1 MTYTIASPSGPYEV
15 VIGMEVH
22 AQVISQSKLFSG
34 ASAAFGGD
42 PNTHVAFLDAGMPG
56 MLPVLNGVCVEQA
69 IKTGLALNAEI
80 HLESQFDRKN
90 YFYPDLPTGYQ
101 ISQFYHPLVGEGTLT
116 LDLAE
121 GITKDIGIERIHL
134 EQDAG
139 KSIHDMDPRHS
150 YVDLNR
156 AGVALMEIV
165 SKPDMRSPEEAGAF
179 LKKLRAILRTLGTC
193 DGNMEEGSM
202 RCDVN
207 VSVRKAGAPLGT
219 RCEIKNVNSV
229 RFVMQAIV
237 YEAKRQ
243 VDLLESGGAVDQETR
258 LFDAATGTTRTMR
271 SKEDA
276 HDYRYFPDPDLL
288 PLRLD
293 AALVDRLRA
302 ELPELPDAKKKRFMD
317 HYGLSGYEA
326 GLITAE
332 EESARYYEDI
342 LTHHNA
348 PKLAANWLLG
358 DVFGGL
364 NKAGQTLASTPLT
377 PAALAEL
384 LRMMEDGQLSGRMA
398 KDVLAVMMERGVSAA
413 VVVAEQGLSQI
424 SDTDA
429 LQTIIARIIDAS
441 PTQLADYRAG
451 KDKLFGYFVGQVMK
465 ETGGKANP
473 AVVND
478 LLKAALDSGHG

>member
-1 MTYTIASPSGPYEV
+1 
-15 VIGMEVH
+15 
-22 AQVISQSKLFSG
+22 
-34 ASAAFGGD
+34 
-42 PNTHVAFLDAGMPG
+42 
-56 MLPVLNGVCVEQA
+56 
-69 IKTGLALNAEI
+69 
-80 HLESQFDRKN
+80 
-90 YFYPDLPTGYQ
+90 
-101 ISQFYHPLVGEGTLT
+101 
-116 LDLAE
+116 
-121 GITKDIGIERIHL
+121 
-134 EQDAG
+134 
-139 KSIHDMDPRHS
+139 MDPRHS

-258 LFDAATGTTRTMR
+258 LFDAASGTTRTMR

-293 AALVDRLRA
+293 AALVERLRA

-332 EESARYYEDI
+332 EESARYYEEI
-342 LTHHNA
+342 LIHHNA

-478 LLKAALDSGHG
+478 LLRGALDSGHG

>member
-1 MTYTIASPSGPYEV
+1 MTYTVASPSGPYEV

-22 AQVISQSKLFSG
+22 AQVISQAKLFSG

-56 MLPVLNGVCVEQA
+56 MLPVLNGLCVEQA

-121 GITKDIGIERIHL
+121 GVTKDIGIERIHL

-258 LFDAATGTTRTMR
+258 LFDAGTGTTRTMR

-288 PLRLD
+288 PVRLQ
-293 AALVDRLRA
+293 AALVERLRA

-332 EESARYYEDI
+332 EESARYYEEI
-342 LTHHNA
+342 LAHHNA

-398 KDVLAVMMERGVSAA
+398 KDVLAAMMERGVSAA

-429 LQTIIARIIDAS
+429 LQTIITRIIDAS

-473 AVVND
+473 TVVND
-478 LLKAALDSGHG
+478 LLRGALDSGHR

>member
-1 MTYTIASPSGPYEV
+1 MTYTVASPSGPYEV

-22 AQVISQSKLFSG
+22 AQVISQAKLFSG

-56 MLPVLNGVCVEQA
+56 MLPVLNGLCVEQA

-121 GITKDIGIERIHL
+121 GVTKDIGIERIHL

-258 LFDAATGTTRTMR
+258 LFDAGTGTTRTMR

-288 PLRLD
+288 PVRLQ
-293 AALVDRLRA
+293 AALVERLRA

-332 EESARYYEDI
+332 EESARYYEEI
-342 LTHHNA
+342 LAHHNA

-398 KDVLAVMMERGVSAA
+398 KDVLAAMMERGVSAA

-429 LQTIIARIIDAS
+429 LQAIITRIIDAS

-478 LLKAALDSGHG
+478 LLRGALDSGHG

>member
-1 MTYTIASPSGPYEV
+1 
-15 VIGMEVH
+15 MEVH

-69 IKTGLALNAEI
+69 IKTGLALNAQI

-121 GITKDIGIERIHL
+121 GITKDVGIERIHL

-258 LFDAATGTTRTMR
+258 LFDAGTGTTRTMR

-293 AALVDRLRA
+293 AALVERLRA

-377 PAALAEL
+377 PTALAEL

-429 LQTIIARIIDAS
+429 LQAIIARIIDAS

-478 LLKAALDSGHG
+478 LLRGALDSGHG

>member
-1 MTYTIASPSGPYEV
+1 
-15 VIGMEVH
+15 MEVH

-258 LFDAATGTTRTMR
+258 LFDAGTGTTRTMR

-293 AALVDRLRA
+293 AALVERLRA

-332 EESARYYEDI
+332 EESARYYEEI
-342 LTHHNA
+342 LIHHNA

-377 PAALAEL
+377 PTALAEL

-478 LLKAALDSGHG
+478 LLRGALDSGHG

>member
-1 MTYTIASPSGPYEV
+1 MTYTVASPSGPYEV

-22 AQVISQSKLFSG
+22 AQVISQAKLFSG

-56 MLPVLNGVCVEQA
+56 MLPVLNGLCVEQA

-101 ISQFYHPLVGEGTLT
+101 ISQFYHPLVGEGTIT

-121 GITKDIGIERIHL
+121 GLTKDVGIERIHL

-207 VSVRKAGAPLGT
+207 VSVRKAGTPLGT

-258 LFDAATGTTRTMR
+258 LFDAGTGTTRTMR

-293 AALVDRLRA
+293 PALVDRLRD

-326 GLITAE
+326 GLITADDE
-332 EESARYYEDI
+332 TARYYEAI

-358 DVFGGL
+358 DVFGLL
-364 NKAGQTLASTPLT
+364 NKAGLTLATATLSPET
-377 PAALAEL
+377 LADL
-384 LRMMEDGQLSGRMA
+384 LRMIEDGQLSGRMA
-398 KDVLAVMMERGVSAA
+398 KDVLAAMVERGVSAA

-424 SDTDA
+424 SDTEA
-429 LQTIIARIIDAS
+429 LKAIITRIIDAS

-478 LLKAALDSGHG
+478 LLRGALDSGHG

>member
-1 MTYTIASPSGPYEV
+1 
-15 VIGMEVH
+15 MEVH

-56 MLPVLNGVCVEQA
+56 MLPVLNGLCVEQA

-121 GITKDIGIERIHL
+121 GITKDVGIERIHL

-258 LFDAATGTTRTMR
+258 LFDAGTGTTRTMR

-293 AALVDRLRA
+293 AALVERLRA

-332 EESARYYEDI
+332 EESARYYEEI

-348 PKLAANWLLG
+348 PKLSANWLLG

-429 LQTIIARIIDAS
+429 LQAIIARIIDAS

-478 LLKAALDSGHG
+478 LLRGALDSGHG

>member
-1 MTYTIASPSGPYEV
+1 MTYTVASPSGPYEV

-22 AQVISQSKLFSG
+22 AQVISQAKLFSG

-42 PNTHVAFLDAGMPG
+42 PNSHVAFLDAGMPG
-56 MLPVLNGVCVEQA
+56 MLPVLNGLCVEQA

-121 GITKDIGIERIHL
+121 GVTKDIGIERIHL

-258 LFDAATGTTRTMR
+258 LFDAGTGTTRTMR

-288 PLRLD
+288 PVRLQ
-293 AALVDRLRA
+293 AALVERLRA

-332 EESARYYEDI
+332 EESARYYEEI
-342 LTHHNA
+342 LAHHNA

-384 LRMMEDGQLSGRMA
+384 LRMMENGQLSGRMA
-398 KDVLAVMMERGVSAA
+398 KDVLAAMMERGVSAA

-429 LQTIIARIIDAS
+429 LQTIITRIIDAS

-478 LLKAALDSGHG
+478 LLRGALDSGHG

>member
-1 MTYTIASPSGPYEV
+1 MTYTVASPSGPYEV

-22 AQVISQSKLFSG
+22 AQVISQAKLFSG

-56 MLPVLNGVCVEQA
+56 MLPVLNGLCVEQA

-121 GITKDIGIERIHL
+121 GVTKDIGIERIHL

-258 LFDAATGTTRTMR
+258 LFDAGTGTTRTMR

-288 PLRLD
+288 PVRLQ
-293 AALVDRLRA
+293 AALVERLRA

-332 EESARYYEDI
+332 EESARYYEEI
-342 LTHHNA
+342 LAHHNA

-398 KDVLAVMMERGVSAA
+398 KDVLAAMMERGVSAA

-429 LQTIIARIIDAS
+429 LQTIITRIIDAS

-478 LLKAALDSGHG
+478 LLRGALDSGHG

>member
-1 MTYTIASPSGPYEV
+1 MTYTVASPSGPYEV

-22 AQVISQSKLFSG
+22 AQVISQAKLFSG

-56 MLPVLNGVCVEQA
+56 MLPVLNGLCVEQA

-121 GITKDIGIERIHL
+121 GVTKDIGIERIHL

-237 YEAKRQ
+237 YESKRQ

-258 LFDAATGTTRTMR
+258 LFDAGTGTTRTMR

-288 PLRLD
+288 PVRLQ
-293 AALVDRLRA
+293 AALVERLRA

-332 EESARYYEDI
+332 EESARYYEEI
-342 LTHHNA
+342 LAHHNA

-398 KDVLAVMMERGVSAA
+398 KDVLAAMMERGVSAA

-429 LQTIIARIIDAS
+429 LQAIITRIIDAS

-473 AVVND
+473 TVVND
-478 LLKAALDSGHG
+478 LLRGALDSGHG